1 MVQSKKYDG
10 EKARIEDG
18 RKEFGWACVY
28 KGARN
33 RPINFPSNLEEIAEM
48 TTWLREAI
56 QTHQLAN
63 DVAIDT
69 DLVNL
74 SVTPSFTAL
83 SYKKIK
89 AYGNHF
95 LIEDQS
101 TNMLVTY
108 DSGVASVF
116 QQSEGSEDVVLGVI
130 QYVGIL
136 KQILKLDHGPMSS
149 PIVLFRCS
157 WVQNGTDNRG
167 NPTYKRDNAGFL
179 LANFRHLHS

>member
-1 MVQSKKYDG
+1 
-10 EKARIEDG
+10 
-18 RKEFGWACVY
+18 
-28 KGARN
+28 
-33 RPINFPSNLEEIAEM
+33 M

-63 DVAIDT
+63 DVPIDT
-69 DLVNL
+69 EFGKPFSYSQLH
-74 SVTPSFTAL
+74 TAL

-136 KQILKLDHGPMSS
+136 K
-149 PIVLFRCS
+149 
-157 WVQNGTDNRG
+157 
-167 NPTYKRDNAGFL
+167 
-179 LANFRHLHS
+179 